1 MSASVG
7 GQAFF
12 DACAGV
18 LNDDGLM
25 SINLW
30 GTDRPGF
37 SQSMQRINQ
46 SFADQ
51 TLVLPVADKGNVIG
65 LALKQR
71 FNVSQLKRHRDL
83 ADSLNLQFDVD
94 LPQSLHDLIKQNIS
108 FLNRLF
114 L

>member
-1 MSASVG
+1 
-7 GQAFF
+7 
-12 DACAGV
+12 
-18 LNDDGLM
+18 
-25 SINLW
+25 
-30 GTDRPGF
+30 
-37 SQSMQRINQ
+37 MQRINQ